1 MSHPRLAWP
10 LLFSIASALF
20 GSLSWTW
27 EDWVRVRARPPLSEH
42 DVRCMFGLRSAD
54 LVAKLQPDPMHPWEK
69 APPPL
74 AMKVPLQQ
82 LRSAA
87 QEADT
92 HPFNGRV
99 LSRYCG
105 AALLMSMAAAG
116 VLLAGTCPLSFRL
129 ENVAAALL
137 SSNAALC
144 FLTSMALSSW
154 CGMRMR
160 PWVSELLYNLTG
172 GEAAIAPHYLEIL
185 PGPGAICFALAGT
198 SGFLGALMLGVQ
210 EENGRTPTRE
220 SEASPKLRSPKIR
233 KDGLVQL
240 VARSRRELVREQQ
253 RWADTLLMG
262 CAACFAVLLLAS
274 LWVVGQ
280 KTVDLGAGSFDSLGS
295 GAAFQTFTN
304 HPQCWRSAAIAVFE
318 RFFVKAFVPD
328 TSTIFVD
335 VGLSFRLEMPL
346 AEAAE
351 FLKDKEQHLM
361 KGLELKSKRI
371 ARVKADIH
379 EALHLLDLMLQ
390 LNDPSRIGP
399 TT

>member
-1 MSHPRLAWP
+1 
-10 LLFSIASALF
+10 
-20 GSLSWTW
+20 
-27 EDWVRVRARPPLSEH
+27 
-42 DVRCMFGLRSAD
+42 
-54 LVAKLQPDPMHPWEK
+54 
-69 APPPL
+69 
-74 AMKVPLQQ
+74 
-82 LRSAA
+82 
-87 QEADT
+87 
-92 HPFNGRV
+92 
-99 LSRYCG
+99 
-105 AALLMSMAAAG
+105 MSMAAAG

-280 KTVDLGAGSFDSLGS
+280 KTVDLGVKDALNKP
-295 GAAFQTFTN
+295 T
-304 HPQCWRSAAIAVFE
+304 WRRRHGDLPWRQNYREAW
-318 RFFVKAFVPD
+318 RDVKAASICTGIRTAIKIDDFRKSVQQKAD
-328 TSTIFVD
+328 ETALQMRGSWRQKQQKENAVTSIVA
-335 VGLSFRLEMPL
+335 SSPFRLPTEEMGVSVPGGTNTL
-346 AEAAE
+346 
-351 FLKDKEQHLM
+351 
-361 KGLELKSKRI
+361 
-371 ARVKADIH
+371 
-379 EALHLLDLMLQ
+379 
-390 LNDPSRIGP
+390 SRKF
-399 TT
+399 